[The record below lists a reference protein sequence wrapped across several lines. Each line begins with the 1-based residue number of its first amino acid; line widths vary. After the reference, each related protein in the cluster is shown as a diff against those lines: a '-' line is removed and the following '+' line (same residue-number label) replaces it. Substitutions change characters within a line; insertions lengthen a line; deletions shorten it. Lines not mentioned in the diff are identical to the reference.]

1 MKNTTQ
7 YYCCCCL
14 THCGGSRYVLN
25 TILCPSYH
33 LPPLPSPIF
42 CNSCF
47 GGSLLSSLVVYEK
60 IPPRLLPL
68 HLPFLSAHIPLVASH
83 KSIGSSQLVFNDAF
97 AIFFD
102 IIFKVL
108 SFNLFTCLYLFI
120 LELEKIRPNIFR
132 KILILPSPP
141 PPPPS

>member
-1 MKNTTQ
+1 MTLIQFCVPPTT
-7 YYCCCCL
+7 
-14 THCGGSRYVLN
+14 S
-25 TILCPSYH
+25 P
-33 LPPLPSPIF
+33 PPLPSSIF

-60 IPPRLLPL
+60 IPPRLLPS

-83 KSIGSSQLVFNDAF
+83 KSIGISQLVFNDAF

-102 IIFKVL
+102 LIFKVL

-120 LELEKIRPNIFR
+120 LELEKIQYEKQKKIRLNIFR
-132 KILILPSPP
+132 KILILSPLPP
-141 PPPPS
+141 PPPPPLPS